1 MKMSLFRKLFLYFTI
16 VILFS
21 LSTVSVFTY
30 LKSSAAIDKQVE
42 KYISTVIENAG
53 AQTDLQLETFERVSN
68 SVLSH
73 QSVKKFLDMDPKDSY
88 EYYRFTK
95 EIRQDVFSKIFITY
109 PTQIHMMYIL
119 GEHGRSIFDQN
130 QSFSSLSV
138 DPSARYAELKAK
150 TPDNGEIAIVNT
162 ALMNGEQVVTIARK
176 IRGYTSYAVKG
187 ILAIELNESQ
197 LSALWNNVDLGEN
210 GFFFILD
217 ATGAV
222 VYAPDAATRSELVK
236 TGLGQRI
243 AGGENTRFMESVNG
257 KRMLIVSH
265 KSAYSGWSLAVSM
278 PLDELREPISGIRS
292 TTVTVGL
299 ATLAIALVLAFRFG
313 NSIVRPIRTL
323 KNGMRE
329 TEKGNWMRIESKQRD
344 DEIGGLIH
352 SYNLMVSRLSD
363 MIERVY
369 DSELSSQ
376 KTKLQ
381 LQEIELERQRA
392 EFQALQLQINPHFL
406 YNTLE
411 TINCYAIVQDSDDIS
426 EMVEAMAFM
435 LRYSV
440 QTNLEEVTLANELN
454 HVRHY
459 LMIQKHRIGHDF
471 EIEVVTPPSLLLSR
485 MVRLT
490 LQPIVENIFQHA
502 FADGFEP
509 RHYIRI
515 DTRMEGGELLVIVED
530 NGVGMTEEKLEK
542 LKERLERNRLVEE
555 RAEKRGRRGGIG
567 LVNVHRRIQ
576 MVYGDEFGLRIES
589 ALGEGTRIVLRMPK
603 EACPVPKPESRLE
616 STAKPRSASA

>member
-1 MKMSLFRKLFLYFTI
+1 MKRSLSRKLFLYFFI

-21 LSTVSVFTY
+21 LSTVAVFTY
-30 LKSSAAIDKQVE
+30 LESSAAIDKQVE
-42 KYISTVIENAG
+42 KYISTVIDNAG
-53 AQTDLQLETFERVSN
+53 AQTDFQLETFERVSN
-68 SVLSH
+68 SILS
-73 QSVKKFLDMDPKDSY
+73 QLAVKKFLDMDPKDSY
-88 EYYRFTK
+88 EFYRFTNV
-95 EIRQDVFSKIFITY
+95 IRQDVFQKIFITY

-138 DPSARYAELKAK
+138 DPTARYNELKDK
-150 TPDNGEIAIVNT
+150 TPENGAIAILGT
-162 ALMNGEQVVTIARK
+162 GLTKDERVVTIARK
-176 IRGYTSYAVKG
+176 IRGYSSYAVKG

-197 LSALWNNVDLGEN
+197 LSNMWNQVDLGEN

-217 ATGAV
+217 PEGEV
-222 VYAPDAATRSELVK
+222 VYAPDGATRSEIAA
-236 TGLGQRI
+236 TGIGRKI
-243 AGGENTRFMESVNG
+243 AGSGNSRFFETING
-257 KRMLIVSH
+257 KSTLIVSR
-265 KSAYSGWSLAVSM
+265 KSDYSGWTMAISM
-278 PLDELREPISGIRS
+278 PLDELRAPVSGIRS

-299 ATLAIALVLAFRFG
+299 ATLAIALFLAFRFG

-329 TEKGNWMRIESKQRD
+329 TEKGNWKSIEMKPRD

-369 DSELSSQ
+369 DTELSSQ

-381 LQEIELERQRA
+381 LQEIELERHKA

-411 TINCYAIVQDSDDIS
+411 TINCYAIVQDSDEIS

-435 LRYSV
+435 FRYSI
-440 QTNLEEVTLANELN
+440 QTNLEEVTLVNELN
-454 HVRHY
+454 HVRNY
-459 LMIQKHRIGHDF
+459 MIIQKHRIGRDF
-471 EIEVVTPPSLLLSR
+471 EIDVATPPALLLSR

-502 FADGFEP
+502 FSEGFESW
-509 RHYIRI
+509 HFIRI
-515 DTRMEGGELLVIVED
+515 DTRVEGEQLLVIVED
-530 NGVGMTEEKLEK
+530 NGVGMTHGKLAALRK
-542 LKERLERNRLVEE
+542 RLDRNRLADAEE
-555 RAEKRGRRGGIG
+555 REGKRRGIG

-576 MVYGDEFGLRIES
+576 MVYGDEYGLSVES
-589 ALGEGTRIVLRMPK
+589 PNGEGTRVMLRMPN
-603 EACPVPKPESRLE
+603 AVRLQLKTNRDGTN
-616 STAKPRSASA
+616 S

>member
-1 MKMSLFRKLFLYFTI
+1 MKLSLSRKLFLYFLI

-21 LSTVSVFTY
+21 LSTVGIFTY

-42 KYISTVIENAG
+42 RYISTVIENAG
-53 AQTDLQLETFERVSN
+53 AQTDQQLETFERVSN
-68 SVLSH
+68 SILSQ
-73 QSVKKFLDMDPKDSY
+73 QSVKRFLDMDPADSY
-88 EYYRFTK
+88 EYYRFANG
-95 EIRQDVFSKIFITY
+95 IRQDVFQKIFITY
-109 PTQIHMMYIL
+109 PTQIHMIYIL

-138 DPSARYAELKAK
+138 DPTNRYEELKAK
-150 TPDNGEIAIVNT
+150 TPDNGEIAILNT
-162 ALMNGEQVVTIARK
+162 ALMNGERVVTIARK

-197 LSALWNNVDLGEN
+197 LATLWNNVDLGEN

-217 ATGAV
+217 SEGAI
-222 VYAPDAATRSELVK
+222 VYAPAAGTRTELAK
-236 TGLGQRI
+236 TDLGKRI
-243 AGGENTRFMESVNG
+243 ATGENTRFIEKTNG
-257 KRMLIVSH
+257 KNMLIVSH
-265 KSAYSGWSLAVSM
+265 KSDYSGWSLAVAM

-299 ATLAIALVLAFRFG
+299 VTLAIALFLAFRFG
-313 NSIVRPIRTL
+313 NSIVRPIRIL

-329 TEKGNWMRIESKQRD
+329 TEKGNWISIESKQRD

-369 DSELSSQ
+369 DTELSSQ

-381 LQEIELERQRA
+381 LQEIELERHKA

-411 TINCYAIVQDSDDIS
+411 TINCYAIVQDSDEIS
-426 EMVEAMAFM
+426 EMVEAMAYM
-435 LRYSV
+435 LRYSI

-454 HVRHY
+454 HVRNY
-459 LMIQKHRIGHDF
+459 MIIQKHRIGHDF
-471 EIEVVTPPSLLLSR
+471 EIEVVTPPSLLLSG

-502 FADGFEP
+502 FAEGFEAA
-509 RHYIRI
+509 HYIRI
-515 DTRMEGGELLVIVED
+515 DTRLEEGELLVIVED
-530 NGVGMTEEKLEK
+530 NGVGMTEEKLAK
-542 LKERLERNRLVEE
+542 LRKRLDRNRLVEVE
-555 RAEKRGRRGGIG
+555 TANHGRRGGIG

-576 MVYGDEFGLRIES
+576 MVYGDEFGLRVDS
-589 ALGEGTRIVLRMPK
+589 SLGEGTRIVLRMPH
-603 EACPVPKPESRLE
+603 EVRLLAKPELE
-616 STAKPRSASA
+616 LAKA

>member
-1 MKMSLFRKLFLYFTI
+1 MKLSLSRKLFLYFLI

-21 LSTVSVFTY
+21 LSTVGIFTY

-42 KYISTVIENAG
+42 RYISTVIENAG
-53 AQTDLQLETFERVSN
+53 AQTDQQLETFERVSN
-68 SVLSH
+68 SILSQ
-73 QSVKKFLDMDPKDSY
+73 QSVKRFLDMDPSDSY
-88 EYYRFTK
+88 EYYRFANG
-95 EIRQDVFSKIFITY
+95 IRQDVFQKIFITY
-109 PTQIHMMYIL
+109 PTQIHMIYIL

-130 QSFSSLSV
+130 QSFSSLTV
-138 DPSARYAELKAK
+138 DPTNRYEELKAK
-150 TPDNGEIAIVNT
+150 TPDNGKIAILNT
-162 ALMNGEQVVTIARK
+162 ALMNGERVVTIARK
-176 IRGYTSYAVKG
+176 IRGYSSYAVKG

-197 LSALWNNVDLGEN
+197 LATLWNNVDLGEN

-217 ATGAV
+217 SEGSI
-222 VYAPDAATRSELVK
+222 VYAPVAGTKNELAK
-236 TGLGQRI
+236 TGLAKRI
-243 AGGENTRFMESVNG
+243 ATGENTRFIEKMNG
-257 KRMLIVSH
+257 KKMLIVSH
-265 KSAYSGWSLAVSM
+265 KSTYSGWSLAVSM

-292 TTVTVGL
+292 TIVTVGL
-299 ATLAIALVLAFRFG
+299 VTLVIALFLAFRFG

-329 TEKGNWMRIESKQRD
+329 TEKGNWISIESKQRD

-369 DSELSSQ
+369 DTELSSQ

-381 LQEIELERQRA
+381 LQEIELERHKA

-411 TINCYAIVQDSDDIS
+411 TINCYAIVQDSDEIS

-435 LRYSV
+435 LRYSI

-454 HVRHY
+454 HVRNY
-459 LMIQKHRIGHDF
+459 MIIQKHRIGHDF
-471 EIEVVTPPSLLLSR
+471 EIEVATPPSLLLSG

-502 FADGFEP
+502 FADGFEAK
-509 RHYIRI
+509 HFIRI
-515 DTRMEGGELLVIVED
+515 DTRLEEGELLVLVED
-530 NGVGMTEEKLEK
+530 NGVGMTVEQLAKLRK
-542 LKERLERNRLVEE
+542 RLDRNRLIEVET
-555 RAEKRGRRGGIG
+555 ANHGRRGGIG

-576 MVYGDEFGLRIES
+576 MVYGDEFGLRVDS
-589 ALGEGTRIVLRMPK
+589 SLGVGTRIVLRMPH
-603 EACPVPKPESRLE
+603 EVRSLTKPELKQE
-616 STAKPRSASA
+616 PA